1 MRCEVVDKSELSI
14 VPVDWRG
21 LHRQYLNAGEM
32 DVIAALVRKV
42 NAHTMVEIG
51 CRDGR
56 TARVL
61 LDNVSSI
68 ERYVG
73 IDVPMDYRPGLA
85 EQCSEMVERPGL
97 FALDDPRFDLWIRPH
112 GSLDLSVDDL
122 PACDAIFIDGDHS
135 RRVVAH
141 DSAIAWGVIRNGG
154 VIIWHDY
161 LNDHIN
167 DVREVLDHL
176 NAAGWPIKH
185 VAGTW
190 LAICQV

>member
-1 MRCEVVDKSELSI
+1 MVPVTLRSELGV

-32 DVIAALVRKV
+32 DVIAALVRD
-42 NAHTMVEIG
+42 ARTMVEIG

-61 LDNVSSI
+61 LDNVPSI
-68 ERYVG
+68 ERYIG
-73 IDVPMDYRPGLA
+73 IDVPMDYRPALV
-85 EQCSEMVERPGL
+85 EQRSEMVERPGF
-97 FALDDPRFDLWIRPH
+97 FAFDDPRFNLLIKPR
-112 GSLDLSVDDL
+112 GSLDLTTDDL
-122 PACDAIFIDGDHS
+122 PMCDAVFIDGDHS

-141 DSAIAWGVIRNGG
+141 DSAIAWGAIRNGG

-167 DVREVLDHL
+167 DVREVLDDL
-176 NAAGWPIKH
+176 NAEGWPIKR
-185 VAGTW
+185 VADTW
-190 LAICQV
+190 LAFCRI